1 MSIIIDALKKAEK
14 DRSGQ
19 PVSPQEGPP
28 FSPKGKGGEDPK
40 KNKRVSLR
48 LIVPLLIVALMT
60 MGGAWYFKFHRNK
73 PSPIASDPIKTKE
86 TIAKKLPEKQQ
97 EFKGEPDSSQIT
109 QAIELFEM
117 GEISKSLQKW
127 EELKAMESDNPVVL
141 NNYGLALKKSGKK
154 QPAEKAYLKALEK
167 NPNYPEALNNLG
179 ALYAEM
185 SLDLQA
191 IDLLKKALTLKQN
204 YPEPYFH
211 LGFLYER
218 QGNIEEALTHYK
230 NFLTHSPLIHPQL
243 KGQIEMRIS
252 ILEFKKKSESQ
263 FGQY

>member
-14 DRSGQ
+14 DRSEKPLSTQ
-19 PVSPQEGPP
+19 DQPP
-28 FSPKGKGGEDPK
+28 FSPKGKGGPP
-40 KNKRVSLR
+40 KNKKVSLR
-48 LIVPLLIVALMT
+48 LIVPFLIIALMT
-60 MGGAWYFKFHRNK
+60 MGGAWYFKFYRNK
-73 PSPIASDPIKTKE
+73 PSPTVKNPIKTKDPLV
-86 TIAKKLPEKQQ
+86 KKTPEKKPELQ
-97 EFKGEPDSSQIT
+97 GELDPSQT
-109 QAIELFEM
+109 AQAIELFEM
-117 GEISKSLQKW
+117 GEISKSVQKW
-127 EELKAMESDNPVVL
+127 EEFKAMESNNPTVL

-154 QPAEKAYLKALEK
+154 QQAEKAYLKALEK

-179 ALYAEM
+179 ALYAET

-191 IDLLKKALTLKQN
+191 IEVFKKALTLKQD
-204 YPEPYFH
+204 YPEPWFH

-218 QGNIEEALTHYK
+218 QGNMEEALVAYK
-230 NFLTHSPLIHPQL
+230 NFLTYSPLIHPQL